1 VVEGNDTMQKMQPRV
16 AFTLWVLLGIN
27 FMNFFDRQVLGA
39 VGEDLKRDWHLSN
52 KELGALGTAFTL
64 LYAFVG
70 VPLGHWADVGKRTR
84 ILSAG
89 VAVWS
94 FLTAASGLAWNF
106 VSLFAIR
113 LGVGVGEATCAPAA
127 NSVIGDLVPPQRRA
141 RAISLFMLGLPVGLA
156 LSYVVSGRISHQ
168 WGWRAALFVAGIP
181 GLILAVLMLW
191 VPEPA
196 RGTAEHHQVGGARR
210 HGSPFLLVLSIPTMW
225 WIIVSGALHNFNM
238 YALGTFLS
246 SFLIRYHGRNIA
258 QAGDI
263 NGVIYG
269 FGGLGILFGGWVC
282 DRIAKRRVRG
292 RLEVAALAVLVF
304 VPSMFLALQCKAG
317 NYLGFAALMLP
328 GFALSYI
335 YYSGVYASIQD
346 IIEPSLRGTAMALY
360 FFAMYF
366 LGASL
371 GPVSTGWITDTLAR
385 RAAISEG
392 APVAADGSVQI
403 SATADAIGLYHA
415 MYVIPLLAFALV
427 LVLLAASRTI
437 KADHEKLQKWMEAT
451 RGLPSGTV

>member
-1 VVEGNDTMQKMQPRV
+1 MMEKTQSRLN
-16 AFTLWVLLGIN
+16 FTLWVLLGIN
-27 FMNFFDRQVLGA
+27 LMNFFDRQVLGA
-39 VGEDLKRDWHLSN
+39 VGEDLKRDWHLTDRQ
-52 KELGALGTAFTL
+52 LGALGTAFTL

-70 VPLGHWADVGKRTR
+70 VPLGHWADVGRRTR

-94 FLTAASGLAWNF
+94 FLTAASGLAWDF

-127 NSVIGDLVPPQRRA
+127 NSLIGDLVPPQRRA

-168 WGWRAALFVAGIP
+168 WGWRAALWVAGIP

-191 VPEPA
+191 VPEPE
-196 RGTAEHHQVGGARR
+196 RGGTEHHQVGGARR
-210 HGSPFLLVLSIPTMW
+210 LGSPFLLVLSIPTMW
-225 WIIVSGALHNFNM
+225 WIILSGALHNFNM
-238 YALGTFLS
+238 YALGSFLS
-246 SFLIRYHGRNIA
+246 SFLIRYHRVNIA
-258 QAGDI
+258 DAGDI
-263 NGVIYG
+263 NSVIYG
-269 FGGLGILFGGWVC
+269 FGGLGILLGGWLC
-282 DRIAKRRVRG
+282 DRIARRRVSG
-292 RLEVAALAVLVF
+292 RLEVAALGVLIF
-304 VPSMFLALQCKAG
+304 VPSMLLALQCDKGA
-317 NYLGFAALMLP
+317 YWKFAFLMLP

-371 GPVSTGWITDTLAR
+371 GPYFTGWISDTFAR
-385 RAAISEG
+385 QAAIAEG
-392 APVAADGSVQI
+392 ASPGADGSVAI
-403 SATADAIGLYHA
+403 TPSAAATGLYHA

-437 KADHEKLQKWMEAT
+437 KADHDKLQKWMQTGAT
-451 RGLPSGTV
+451 D